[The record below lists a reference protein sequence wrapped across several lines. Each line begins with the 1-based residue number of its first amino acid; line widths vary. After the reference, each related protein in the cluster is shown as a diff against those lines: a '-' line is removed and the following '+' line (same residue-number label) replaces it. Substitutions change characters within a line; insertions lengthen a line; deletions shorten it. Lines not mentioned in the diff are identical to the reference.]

1 MSRQRVYRCAA
12 TALLFLSLSVGGS
25 ILTARQEPPKPIP
38 EPPGAA
44 VERKE
49 LRPPHRQHTDEE
61 AKRIAGIYLERFDTF
76 GLSRALE
83 HRCRIWYKK
92 VGITLR

>member
-38 EPPGAA
+38 EPPGAENQKKA
-44 VERKE
+44 
-49 LRPPHRQHTDEE
+49 LRPSARP
-61 AKRIAGIYLERFDTF
+61 
-76 GLSRALE
+76 
-83 HRCRIWYKK
+83 
-92 VGITLR
+92 